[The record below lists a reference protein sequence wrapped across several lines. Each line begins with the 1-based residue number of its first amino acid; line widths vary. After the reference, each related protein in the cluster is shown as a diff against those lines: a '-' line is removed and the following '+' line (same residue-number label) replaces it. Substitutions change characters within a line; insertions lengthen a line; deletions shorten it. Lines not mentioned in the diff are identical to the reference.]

1 MRRGVKLN
9 NINDELKKRADNLGP
24 GEKFTF
30 TEYELRDA
38 LKIIEE
44 ENIISILG
52 NKKSPTI
59 RLLSNQYQ

>member
-1 MRRGVKLN
+1 
-9 NINDELKKRADNLGP
+9 LKKRADALGP
-24 GEKFTF
+24 GSSYTF

-38 LKIIEE
+38 LKFIEE

-59 RLLSNQYQ
+59 RLISNQYQ